1 MLLKR
6 RRNNYTTKFNIMKK
20 ESKST
25 QSEVNDP
32 IISID
37 GSDYNYSEMTD
48 AQKVLVNHV
57 ADLTSK
63 VNSALFGLDQLK
75 FSKKAFED
83 ELKRLLEEPV
93 VVEEE

>member
-1 MLLKR
+1 
-6 RRNNYTTKFNIMKK
+6 MKK

-25 QSEVNDP
+25 KSEVNDP

-37 GSDYNYSEMTD
+37 GSDYSYSEMTD
-48 AQKVLVNHV
+48 TQKVLVNHV

-83 ELKRLLEEPV
+83 ELQRLLQEPV

>member
-1 MLLKR
+1 
-6 RRNNYTTKFNIMKK
+6 MKK

-25 QSEVNDP
+25 KSEVSEVNDP

-37 GSDYNYSEMTD
+37 GSDYSYSEMTD
-48 AQKVLVNHV
+48 TQKVLVNHV

-83 ELKRLLEEPV
+83 ELQRLLQEPV

>member
-1 MLLKR
+1 
-6 RRNNYTTKFNIMKK
+6 MKK

-83 ELKRLLEEPV
+83 ELQRLLEEPE
-93 VVEEE
+93 VVEED

>member
-1 MLLKR
+1 
-6 RRNNYTTKFNIMKK
+6 MKK
-20 ESKST
+20 TNKEMKSVEK
-25 QSEVNDP
+25 EVNDP

-37 GSDYNYSEMTD
+37 GTDYNYSEMTD

-83 ELKRLLEEPV
+83 ELKKLLEAPE

>member
-1 MLLKR
+1 
-6 RRNNYTTKFNIMKK
+6 MKK

>member
-1 MLLKR
+1 
-6 RRNNYTTKFNIMKK
+6 MKK
-20 ESKST
+20 ANEKMKSVEK
-25 QSEVNDP
+25 EVNDP

-37 GSDYNYSEMTD
+37 GTDYNYSEMTD

-83 ELKRLLEEPV
+83 ELKKLLEAPE

>member
-1 MLLKR
+1 
-6 RRNNYTTKFNIMKK
+6 MKK
-20 ESKST
+20 QSESTK
-25 QSEVNDP
+25 SEVNDP

-37 GSDYNYSEMTD
+37 GTDYNYSEMTD

-83 ELKRLLEEPV
+83 ELQRLLEEPG
-93 VVEEE
+93 VVEED

>member
-1 MLLKR
+1 
-6 RRNNYTTKFNIMKK
+6 MKK
-20 ESKST
+20 VNKEIKST
-25 QSEVNDP
+25 EKEVNDP

-37 GSDYNYSEMTD
+37 GTDYNYSEMTD

-83 ELKRLLEEPV
+83 ELKKLLEAPE

>member
-1 MLLKR
+1 
-6 RRNNYTTKFNIMKK
+6 MKK
-20 ESKST
+20 QSENTK
-25 QSEVNDP
+25 SEVNDP

-37 GSDYNYSEMTD
+37 GADYNYSEMTD

-83 ELKRLLEEPV
+83 ELKRLLEEPE

>member
-6 RRNNYTTKFNIMKK
+6 RRNNYIIKFNIMKK

>member
-1 MLLKR
+1 
-6 RRNNYTTKFNIMKK
+6 MKK

-48 AQKVLVNHV
+48 AQKVLVNHI

>member
-1 MLLKR
+1 
-6 RRNNYTTKFNIMKK
+6 MKK
-20 ESKST
+20 ANKEMK
-25 QSEVNDP
+25 SEVNDP

-37 GSDYNYSEMTD
+37 GTDYNYSEMTD

-63 VNSALFGLDQLK
+63 VNSALFGLDQLN
-75 FSKKAFED
+75 FSKKAFEG
-83 ELKRLLEEPV
+83 ELKKLLEAPE

>member
-1 MLLKR
+1 
-6 RRNNYTTKFNIMKK
+6 MKK
-20 ESKST
+20 QSESTK
-25 QSEVNDP
+25 SEVNDP

-37 GSDYNYSEMTD
+37 GTDYNYSEMTD
-48 AQKVLVNHV
+48 AQKVLVNHI

-83 ELKRLLEEPV
+83 ELQRLLEEPE
-93 VVEEE
+93 VVEED

>member
-1 MLLKR
+1 
-6 RRNNYTTKFNIMKK
+6 MKK
-20 ESKST
+20 ANKEMK
-25 QSEVNDP
+25 SEVNDP

-37 GSDYNYSEMTD
+37 GTDYNYSEMTD

-83 ELKRLLEEPV
+83 ELKKLLEAPE

>member
-1 MLLKR
+1 
-6 RRNNYTTKFNIMKK
+6 MKK
-20 ESKST
+20 TNKEMK
-25 QSEVNDP
+25 SEVNDP

-37 GSDYNYSEMTD
+37 GTDYNYSEMTD

-83 ELKRLLEEPV
+83 ELKKLLEAPE

>member
-1 MLLKR
+1 
-6 RRNNYTTKFNIMKK
+6 MKK
-20 ESKST
+20 ANKEMKSVEK
-25 QSEVNDP
+25 EVNDP

-37 GSDYNYSEMTD
+37 GTDYNYSEMTD

-83 ELKRLLEEPV
+83 ELKKLLEAPE

>member
-1 MLLKR
+1 
-6 RRNNYTTKFNIMKK
+6 MKK
-20 ESKST
+20 QSESTK
-25 QSEVNDP
+25 SEVNDP

-37 GSDYNYSEMTD
+37 GTDYNYSEMTD

-83 ELKRLLEEPV
+83 ELQRLLEEPE
-93 VVEEE
+93 VVEED

>member
-1 MLLKR
+1 MTKR
-6 RRNNYTTKFNIMKK
+6 KTKEM
-20 ESKST
+20 KST
-25 QSEVNDP
+25 EQEVNDP
-32 IISID
+32 IISVN
-37 GSDYNYSEMTD
+37 GTDYKYSEMDDT
-48 AQKVLVNHV
+48 QKVLVNHV

-83 ELKRLLEEPV
+83 ELQKQLEEPA